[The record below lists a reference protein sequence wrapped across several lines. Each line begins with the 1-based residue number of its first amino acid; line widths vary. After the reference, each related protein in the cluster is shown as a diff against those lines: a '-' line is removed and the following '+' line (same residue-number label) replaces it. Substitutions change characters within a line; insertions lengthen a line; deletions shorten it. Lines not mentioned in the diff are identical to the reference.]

1 MTFALLLV
9 GLPAAAGLAG
19 LLFRHR
25 GPARWAALIA
35 PAVALCLAVLC
46 AIVNPRFALTLA
58 DFGSIRVDLAMD
70 LSPTT
75 AAVAIATAF
84 VTLLVQLYS
93 AAYLRDDPRY
103 APFAAQVNLFC
114 AAMLL
119 VVTADDLVFMLI
131 GWEVMGAC
139 SYLLIAH
146 YAKLP
151 EAPGAAAKAFLVTRF
166 GDVAFVLGVMVLGA
180 SAGTFRV
187 SELNRGEVAEGVA
200 TAAMLLILFGCIGKS
215 AQFPLQIWLPPAMAG
230 PTPVS
235 ALIHAATMVAAG
247 AYVLTRLLPVWPA
260 ELLLVVAVVA
270 AVTMVGAGL
279 CALAARDLK
288 GVLAW
293 STVSQVGF
301 MFAAV
306 AVAAADAALFH
317 LVSHAAFKGLLFLTA
332 GVVIALAGTDGS
344 LRATRLRPKD
354 SPLAFWAMTIGL
366 AAMAGLPP
374 LDGFYSKEA
383 VLGAAYEA
391 GTPAG
396 VVVFWAGVGASILTA
411 AYAARLWL
419 LLFWRG
425 EAKTSAAA
433 EAGARSEHTATGQAG
448 DGRGHPGAHDGGHS
462 PAGRGA
468 IPNAEAIALWALM
481 IATVGVGAL
490 YYTGPFDVPPL
501 HLDLMALLLLVTL
514 GGFAVIADS
523 WWRGRS
529 RAKNRTGRRAGDRD
543 PASVLGRARP
553 LFAEGVYAE
562 RLAGKATRS
571 MARAASVAARA
582 LDERLVDRTAV
593 EGSARATLAA
603 ARDTAV
609 GHRGGL
615 VRYLRL
621 SAAGTLLIAVVAIG
635 VSVWN
640 G

>member
-1 MTFALLLV
+1 MTPGLLLIGV
-9 GLPAAAGLAG
+9 PAAAGLAG
-19 LLFRHR
+19 LLSRHR
-25 GPARWAALIA
+25 RPATYLAIAA
-35 PAVALCLAVLC
+35 PAFTLAMAAIC

-58 DFGSIRVDLAMD
+58 DFGPIQVDLALD
-70 LSPTT
+70 LSGTA

-84 VTLLVQLYS
+84 VTLLVQVYS
-93 AAYLRDDPRY
+93 APYLRDDPRY
-103 APFAAQVNLFC
+103 PPFAAQVNLFC

-119 VVTADDLVFMLI
+119 VVAADDLVFLLI

-166 GDVAFVLGVMVLGA
+166 GDVAFVLGVMILGA
-180 SAGTFRV
+180 SAGSFRI
-187 SELNRGEVAEGVA
+187 SEVAHVPNGTA
-200 TAAMLLILFGCIGKS
+200 AAAMLLILFGCIGKS

-247 AYVLTRLLPVWPA
+247 AYVLTRLIPVWPA
-260 ELLLVVAVVA
+260 HLTIVVALVA

-279 CALAARDLK
+279 CALAATDLK

-306 AVAAADAALFH
+306 AVTAGDAALFH
-317 LVSHAAFKGLLFLTA
+317 LVSHAAFKALLFLTA
-332 GVVIALAGTDGS
+332 GVVIALAGTNGS
-344 LRATRLRPKD
+344 LRSTRLRPGD

-366 AAMAGLPP
+366 ASMAGLPP
-374 LDGFYSKEA
+374 LGGFFSKEA

-391 GTPAG
+391 GTSAG

-411 AYAARLWL
+411 AYSARLWL

-425 EAKTSAAA
+425 APAMETVKVPRA
-433 EAGARSEHTATGQAG
+433 EAFS
-448 DGRGHPGAHDGGHS
+448 
-462 PAGRGA
+462 
-468 IPNAEAIALWALM
+468 LWALM
-481 IATVGVGAL
+481 FATAGVGMV
-490 YYTGPFDVPPL
+490 YYANLFHVPDL
-501 HLDLMALLLLVTL
+501 HLDLMALLLLATL
-514 GGFAVIADS
+514 GGFAVIADA
-523 WWRGRS
+523 WWRGH
-529 RAKNRTGRRAGDRD
+529 RRAVPALDDERD
-543 PASVLGRARP
+543 PAGVLGRARP
-553 LFAEGVYAE
+553 ALAAGLHAE
-562 RLAGKATRS
+562 RLADRTTRAIARTASAT
-571 MARAASVAARA
+571 ART

-603 ARDTAV
+603 AEETAA

-621 SAAGTLLIAVVAIG
+621 SAAGTLLVAVVAIG
-635 VSVWN
+635 VSLWT
-640 G
+640 

>member
-1 MTFALLLV
+1 MTYGLLLI
-9 GLPAAAGLAG
+9 GFPAATGLAG

-25 GPARWAALIA
+25 RLAKYFAITA
-35 PAVALCLAVLC
+35 PAFTLWTAAMC
-46 AIVNPRFALTLA
+46 AIVNPKVALTLA
-58 DFGSIRVDLAMD
+58 DFGSIQVDLALD
-70 LSPTT
+70 LSGT
-75 AAVAIATAF
+75 ATAVAVATAF
-84 VTLLVQLYS
+84 VTLLVQVYS
-93 AAYLRDDPRY
+93 AAYLREDPRY
-103 APFAAQVNLFC
+103 PAFAAQVNLFC

-119 VVTADDLVFMLI
+119 VVAADDLVFLLI

-166 GDVAFVLGVMVLGA
+166 GDVAFVLGVMILGA
-180 SAGTFRV
+180 AAGTFRI
-187 SELNRGEVAEGVA
+187 SEIRDVPEEAA
-200 TAAMLLILFGCIGKS
+200 AAAMLLILFGCIGKS

-247 AYVLTRLLPVWPA
+247 AYVLTRLLPVWP
-260 ELLLVVAVVA
+260 EHLLLVVAVVA
-270 AVTMVGAGL
+270 AVTMIGAGL
-279 CALAARDLK
+279 CAFAARDLK

-306 AVAAADAALFH
+306 AVAAGDAALFH

-332 GVVIALAGTDGS
+332 GVVIALAGTNGS
-344 LRATRLRPKD
+344 LRTTGLRPGD

-366 AAMAGLPP
+366 ASMAGLPP
-374 LDGFYSKEA
+374 LGGFYSKEA

-411 AYAARLWL
+411 AYSARLWL

-425 EAKTSAAA
+425 APGRERPAVPGA
-433 EAGARSEHTATGQAG
+433 EAFS
-448 DGRGHPGAHDGGHS
+448 
-462 PAGRGA
+462 
-468 IPNAEAIALWALM
+468 LWALM
-481 IATVGVGAL
+481 IAAVGVGAV
-490 YYTGPFDVPPL
+490 YYTDLFAVPDL
-501 HLDLMALLLLVTL
+501 HLDLMALVLLATL
-514 GGFAVIADS
+514 GGFVVIGDA
-523 WWRGRS
+523 WWRDH
-529 RAKNRTGRRAGDRD
+529 RRAAPAGDYDRD
-543 PASVLGRARP
+543 PAGVLGRARP
-553 LFAEGVYAE
+553 AFAEGLYAE
-562 RLAGKATRS
+562 RLAGKATRAL
-571 MARAASVAARA
+571 ARTASAAARL

-603 ARDTAV
+603 AEETAA

-621 SAAGTLLIAVVAIG
+621 SAAGTLLVAAVAIG
-635 VSVWN
+635 VSLWS
-640 G
+640 

>member
-1 MTFALLLV
+1 MTYGLLLV
-9 GLPAAAGLAG
+9 GFPAAAGLAG
-19 LLFRHR
+19 LLLRHR
-25 GPARWAALIA
+25 GLAASFAVIA
-35 PAVALCLAVLC
+35 PAFALCMAAICAV
-46 AIVNPRFALTLA
+46 ANPRFALTLA
-58 DFGSIRVDLAMD
+58 DFGPIRVELAMH
-70 LSPTT
+70 LTGT
-75 AAVAIATAF
+75 AAAVAIASAF
-84 VTLLVQLYS
+84 VTLLVQVYS

-119 VVTADDLVFMLI
+119 VVAADDLVFLLI

-166 GDVAFVLGVMVLGA
+166 GDVAFVLGVMILGA
-180 SAGTFRV
+180 AAGSFRIGELSHV
-187 SELNRGEVAEGVA
+187 STGTAA
-200 TAAMLLILFGCIGKS
+200 AAMLLILFGCIGKS

-247 AYVLTRLLPVWPA
+247 AYVLTRLIPVWPPD
-260 ELLLVVAVVA
+260 LLIVVALVS

-279 CALAARDLK
+279 CALAACDLK

-306 AVAAADAALFH
+306 AVAAGDAALFH
-317 LVSHAAFKGLLFLTA
+317 LVSHAAFKALLFLTA
-332 GVVIALAGTDGS
+332 GVVIALAGTNGA
-344 LRATRLRPKD
+344 LRTTRLRPGD

-374 LDGFYSKEA
+374 LGGFYSKEA

-425 EAKTSAAA
+425 APEREQRAVVPAA
-433 EAGARSEHTATGQAG
+433 EALT
-448 DGRGHPGAHDGGHS
+448 
-462 PAGRGA
+462 
-468 IPNAEAIALWALM
+468 LWALM
-481 IATVGVGAL
+481 IVTVGFGTVYFA
-490 YYTGPFDVPPL
+490 GPFDLPDL
-501 HLDLMALLLLVTL
+501 HMDLMALLLLATL
-514 GGFAVIADS
+514 GGFAVIADA
-523 WWRGRS
+523 WWRGH
-529 RAKNRTGRRAGDRD
+529 RRALPALDDERD
-543 PASVLGRARP
+543 PAGVLGRTRP
-553 LFAEGVYAE
+553 AFATGLYAE
-562 RLAGKATRS
+562 RLTDKATRAI
-571 MARAASVAARA
+571 ARTASAAART

-603 ARDTAV
+603 AEDTAA

-621 SAAGTLLIAVVAIG
+621 SAAGTLLVAVVAIG
-635 VSVWN
+635 VSLWS
-640 G
+640 

>member
-1 MTFALLLV
+1 MNALAWLLIAA
-9 GLPAAAGLAG
+9 PAAAGLAG
-19 LLFRHR
+19 LLVRHR
-25 GPARWAALIA
+25 PAALILA
-35 PAVALCLAVLC
+35 YAGPAAALACAVG
-46 AIVNPRFALTLA
+46 AAFGNPRTAYTLA
-58 DFGSIRVDLAMD
+58 DFGTVTVDAALD
-70 LSPTT
+70 LSPAACAVAVAT
-75 AAVAIATAF
+75 AAVS
-84 VTLLVQLYS
+84 LLVQLYS

-119 VVTADDLVFMLI
+119 VVAADDLVFLLV

-151 EAPGAAAKAFLVTRF
+151 QAPGAAAKAFLVTRF
-166 GDVAFVLGVMVLGA
+166 GDVAFVLGVMILGV
-180 SAGTFRV
+180 SAGTFRIGG
-187 SELNRGEVAEGVA
+187 LGEAP
-200 TAAMLLILFGCIGKS
+200 AAGAAVLLILFGCIGKS
-215 AQFPLQIWLPPAMAG
+215 AQFPLQVWLPPAMAG

-247 AYVLTRLLPVWPA
+247 AYVLTRLLPVWPPR
-260 ELLLVVAVVA
+260 LLLVVAVTA

-279 CALAARDLK
+279 CALAARDVK

-306 AVAAADAALFH
+306 AVAAPGAALFH

-344 LRATRLRPKD
+344 LAGTRLRPGD
-354 SPLAFWAMTIGL
+354 SRLAFWAMTIGL

-374 LDGFYSKEA
+374 LGGFYSKEA
-383 VLGAAYEA
+383 VLSAAYEA

-419 LLFWRG
+419 LVFWRG
-425 EAKTSAAA
+425 RGPA
-433 EAGARSEHTATGQAG
+433 ARSAVP
-448 DGRGHPGAHDGGHS
+448 R
-462 PAGRGA
+462 
-468 IPNAEAIALWALM
+468 AESFSLWALT
-481 IATVGVGAL
+481 IATMGVGAV
-490 YYTGPFDVPPL
+490 YYFGPFSLPAL
-501 HLDLMALLLLVTL
+501 HLDLMALLLLATL

-523 WWRGRS
+523 WWRDRP
-529 RAKNRTGRRAGDRD
+529 RRTGAAPDRD
-543 PASVLGRARP
+543 PARVLGRARDA
-553 LFAEGVYAE
+553 FAEGLYGE
-562 RLAGKATRS
+562 RLAAKATRG
-571 MARAASVAARA
+571 AAAAASAAATA
-582 LDERLVDRTAV
+582 LDVRLVDRGAI

-603 ARDTAV
+603 AEGTAA

-621 SAAGTLLIAVVAIG
+621 SAAGTLVVAVVAIG
-635 VSVWN
+635 VSLWS
-640 G
+640 

>member
-1 MTFALLLV
+1 MTLGLLLIGV
-9 GLPAAAGLAG
+9 PAAAGLAG
-19 LLFRHR
+19 LLLRHR
-25 GPARWAALIA
+25 GLASALAIA
-35 PAVALCLAVLC
+35 GPAVALLLAAWC
-46 AIVNPRFALTLA
+46 AAVNPRFALTLA
-58 DFGSIRVDLAMD
+58 DFGSIQVDLALD
-70 LSPTT
+70 LSRT
-75 AAVAIATAF
+75 ASAVAIASAF
-84 VTLLVQLYS
+84 VTLLVQVYS

-119 VVTADDLVFMLI
+119 VVAADDLVFLLI

-180 SAGTFRV
+180 AAGSFRV
-187 SELNRGEVAEGVA
+187 DAVAAVPEG
-200 TAAMLLILFGCIGKS
+200 TAAAGMLLILFGCIGKS

-247 AYVLTRLLPVWPA
+247 AYVLTRLAPVWP
-260 ELLLVVAVVA
+260 EPLLLVVALVA

-306 AVAAADAALFH
+306 AVSAGDAALFH

-332 GVVIALAGTDGS
+332 GVIIAVAGTNGS
-344 LRATRLRPKD
+344 LLTTRLRPGD
-354 SPLAFWAMTIGL
+354 APLAFAAMTIGL

-374 LDGFYSKEA
+374 LGGFYSKEA

-391 GTPAG
+391 GNPAG

-411 AYAARLWL
+411 AYSARLWL

-425 EAKTSAAA
+425 APEREERAAV
-433 EAGARSEHTATGQAG
+433 
-448 DGRGHPGAHDGGHS
+448 PGAES
-462 PAGRGA
+462 FS
-468 IPNAEAIALWALM
+468 LWALM
-481 IATVGVGAL
+481 IATVAVGAV
-490 YYTGPFDVPPL
+490 YYAGPFEVPEL
-501 HLDLMALLLLVTL
+501 HLDLMALLLLVTG
-514 GGFAVIADS
+514 GGFAVIADA
-523 WWRGRS
+523 WWRR
-529 RAKNRTGRRAGDRD
+529 RRATGIDRD
-543 PASVLGRARP
+543 PAGVLGRTRP
-553 LFAEGVYAE
+553 AFAEGLYAE
-562 RLAGKATRS
+562 RLAGKATRAL
-571 MARAASVAARA
+571 ARGASAAARV
-582 LDERLVDRTAV
+582 LDERLVDRTVV
-593 EGSARATLAA
+593 EGSARATLVAA
-603 ARDTAV
+603 EDTAT

-621 SAAGTLLIAVVAIG
+621 SAAGTLLVAVVAIG
-635 VSVWN
+635 VSLWN
-640 G
+640 